1 MITLDL
7 VSSVTKFTRERERER
22 EREKQRQGQREGER
36 RNGIR
41 TVFWE
46 VQGGPARTLVSSP
59 VRWSLGRGEIWHSP
73 FSFLCKERRNESQ
86 RMGAERGRETSHV
99 CSGVGKH

>member
-7 VSSVTKFTRERERER
+7 DSSVTKSMR
-22 EREKQRQGQREGER
+22 EREKQRQRQREGER

-46 VQGGPARTLVSSP
+46 VQGSPARNLVSS
-59 VRWSLGRGEIWHSP
+59 L
-73 FSFLCKERRNESQ
+73 
-86 RMGAERGRETSHV
+86 
-99 CSGVGKH
+99 

>member
-1 MITLDL
+1 M
-7 VSSVTKFTRERERER
+7 ERERE
-22 EREKQRQGQREGER
+22 EESQRQGETQRQRDKKTER

-86 RMGAERGRETSHV
+86 RMSAPGSGSTDPSGHV
-99 CSGVGKH
+99 HGYP